1 MFRTG
6 AFAIPPAPLAL
17 TMGGL
22 MPFLAAALAVWVF
35 ADDPARQAGAQI
47 TLLAYG
53 AVILSFL
60 GGARWGV
67 EMDSASF
74 EPPRWGVLGLS
85 VLGSLAGW
93 VVMLYA
99 VLGGL
104 FYWLFLAM
112 AGALALHWLWDLGS
126 QQALPAWYD
135 GLRTLATAGAVGSL
149 IFAAM
154 ITGWPVWT
162 ASA

>member
-1 MFRTG
+1 MFRSG

-22 MPFLAAALAVWVF
+22 MPFFAAALAIWVF
-35 ADDPARQAGAQI
+35 NGDIARQAGAQI

-60 GGARWGV
+60 GGVRWGV

-74 EPPRWGVLGLS
+74 EPPRWGALGLS
-85 VLGSLAGW
+85 VLGSLTGW
-93 VVMLYA
+93 AIVLYA

-104 FYWLFLAM
+104 FPWLFLVM
-112 AGALALHWLWDLGS
+112 AGGLILHWLWDLGS
-126 QQALPAWYD
+126 RRALPAWYD
-135 GLRTLATAGAVGSL
+135 GLRTLATAGAVGSFV
-149 IFAAM
+149 FAWLVTA
-154 ITGWPVWT
+154 WPLW
-162 ASA
+162 SSG